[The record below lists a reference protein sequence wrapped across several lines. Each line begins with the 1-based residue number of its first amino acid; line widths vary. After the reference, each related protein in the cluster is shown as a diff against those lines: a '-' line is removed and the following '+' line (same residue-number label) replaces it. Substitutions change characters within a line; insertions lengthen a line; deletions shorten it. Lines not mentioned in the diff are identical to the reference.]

1 MSPYSAHF
9 WFFRIEQSRV
19 RYMGFQNFHL
29 ITLAMTREAFE
40 LVFLRIFPHIS
51 IVRVHFLKPSD
62 AGAKQTYI

>member
-1 MSPYSAHF
+1 
-9 WFFRIEQSRV
+9 
-19 RYMGFQNFHL
+19 MGFQNFHL